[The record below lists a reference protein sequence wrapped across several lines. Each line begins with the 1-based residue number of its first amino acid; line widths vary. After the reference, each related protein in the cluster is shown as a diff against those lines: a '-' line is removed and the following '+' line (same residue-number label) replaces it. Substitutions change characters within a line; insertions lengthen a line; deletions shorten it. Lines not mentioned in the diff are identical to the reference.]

1 MSLINSEGIINLPGV
16 KGYDLS
22 DLKAIVHFKVLK
34 LDKDNNIIFPEGY
47 TEERYL
53 TVTESPEFIFL
64 YKIAA
69 KCYIVELKQQEKLLQ
84 TQTENIKEE
93 ILSIPEVYKKHE
105 TLIEQQISA
114 LQLKTDVIKHQIVVD
129 KYSRNLNHI
138 SVLLHVIHIFAN
150 PTIVVFEIPIK
161 MTSIVVKLIGSIE

>member
-53 TVTESPEFIFL
+53 AVIESPEFIFL

-114 LQLKTDVIKHQIVVD
+114 LELKTDVIKHGIVVD

-138 SVLLHVIHIFAN
+138 SVLLHVIHMFVN

-161 MTSIVVKLIGSIE
+161 MKSIVVKLIKSIK